1 MKVLSIE
8 DEPVIIARLKRLTTA
23 LLGDKLT
30 LFKAFESVDEALA
43 HDGVSEFDLYLLDL
57 NLHGADGFEFL
68 RTFTSY
74 AGQTIIVSAYKE
86 KAALA
91 FDYGVVDFVA
101 KPFDQARLALAY
113 ERFFDASNRKFFPR
127 FLSFR
132 SRGQT
137 TVAPLD
143 QVVSVTGADKYSEV
157 TLKSGETLLHDKSL
171 QQLEQSLPSNFERIH
186 KSHIVRWDQIQ
197 SIETQVGSRYY
208 VRLKTGQQ
216 LPVSR
221 SRYKEIRERLI

>member
-8 DEPVIIARLKRLTTA
+8 DEPVIIERLERMTTA

-30 LFKAFESVDEALA
+30 LFKAFESVDDALDQA
-43 HDGVSEFDLYLLDL
+43 NVSEYDLYLLDL

-74 AGQTIIVSAYKE
+74 AGQTIIISAYKE

-91 FDYGVVDFVA
+91 FDYGVIDFVS
-101 KPFDQARLALAY
+101 KPFDQKRLALAY
-113 ERFFDASNRKFFPR
+113 DRYFNTSTRKHFPR

-132 SRGQT
+132 NHGKT
-137 TVAPLD
+137 TVAPLE
-143 QVVSVTGADKYSEV
+143 QVVSIAGADKYSEV
-157 TLKSGETLLHDKSL
+157 TLKTGETLLHDKSL
-171 QQLEQSLPSNFERIH
+171 QQLNDVLPSNFERIH
-186 KSHIVRWDQIQ
+186 KSHIVCWDQIEA
-197 SIETQVGSRYY
+197 IETQAGSRYF
-208 VRLKTGQQ
+208 VKMTTGQK

-221 SRYKEIRERLI
+221 SRYKEIRKRLI